1 MSSLMTALRMSC
13 LLVSIGVALAGCGQ
27 VKTAEPKA
35 PTSVQVET
43 VTLEP
48 WSRTVS
54 LTGEIRAQVQN
65 DLAFR
70 TSGRIESR
78 SVDVGDHVMAGQEL
92 ARLEPTLQIADV
104 QSGRAGVQ
112 AAEATL
118 EKAKA
123 DFQRQQDLMEKGFAR
138 RSAFDDAQEALTAAR
153 SALQS
158 ARAARDTATDSE
170 DKTVLVADSTGIITR
185 RTAEVGQVV
194 AAAQPIFSI
203 AHDGD
208 RDAVFDLYEDLI
220 TNKASPIIKVE
231 LLSDRSVQVT
241 GRVREVAPVIDPE
254 TNTVRVKVGLTD
266 TPPQMT
272 LGAAVVGTGRY
283 PPRDLVVLPWTSLV
297 TLDGVP
303 SVWVMDQETETV
315 SARPVRIAAHRTKKF
330 LVDDGLQA
338 GEIVVTAGAQLL
350 WPGKGIAPRFRN
362 ERNPAKPTS
371 KTEAKP

>member
-1 MSSLMTALRMSC
+1 MTSLRQSW
-13 LLVSIGVALAGCGQ
+13 LLISTGVALAGCGQ

-35 PTSVQVET
+35 PTSVQVKT

-78 SVDVGDHVMAGQEL
+78 SVDVGDHVRAGQEL

-104 QSGRAGVQ
+104 QSGRAGVK

-123 DFQRQQDLMEKGFAR
+123 DFRRQQQLMEKGFAR
-138 RSAFDDAQEALTAAR
+138 RGTFDDAKEALTAAQ

-231 LLSDRSVQVT
+231 LLSDRSVKVT

-254 TNTVRVKVGLTD
+254 TNTVRVKVGLGD

-303 SVWVMDQETETV
+303 SVWVMDQDTETV
-315 SARPVRIAAHRTKKF
+315 TARPVRIAAHRTGTI
-330 LVDDGLQA
+330 LVDDGLKS
-338 GEIVVTAGAQLL
+338 GEIVVTAGGQLL
-350 WPGKGIAPRFRN
+350 WPGKGITPRFPN
-362 ERNPAKPTS
+362 ERDPAKPTS
-371 KTEAKP
+371 KTEAAP